1 MNEKTKI
8 PLCIKYGL
16 YTDFYIAPIV
26 EFRKLQTRKLTNY
39 YTADTTHFNKS
50 VHTDKYVQYRAYM

>member
-50 VHTDKYVQYRAYM
+50 VHTDKYV